1 MNFYLFLI
9 SILQITVTFSSK
21 PSEDLW
27 KKVIQYIS
35 EKKMN
40 ISKTNYFIFDEE
52 NYTVLDNNSDKM
64 NILYNKQAN
73 LYKNYDLR
81 SFLFICKNLNRAI
94 EDAITIRNNIR
105 NHLINN
111 GVYIN
116 NTIFVLI
123 SVESIESIIYTGNLI
138 KRSYISDYEA
148 QELNNNI
155 KQNIKN
161 KEYYK
166 ALENFLIN
174 IEKKFK
180 NINNNKKISLSR
192 IGEIIQMIFIS
203 NPFLAF
209 IVLLFICCCK
219 IICRKDRNNFLYY
232 HYNHY
237 KNDRNSTTN
246 IKVNNNGN
254 EGNNISIGGNSY
266 GNNSIGGNNAPS
278 FGDNSIGGASGG
290 AI

>member
-1 MNFYLFLI
+1 MNFYLFLV

-138 KRSYISDYEA
+138 KKSYISDYEA
-148 QELNNNI
+148 EELNNNI

-180 NINNNKKISLSR
+180 NINNNNKISLSR
-192 IGEIIQMIFIS
+192 IGEIIYMTVIFIV
-203 NPFLAF
+203 FLAS
-209 IVLLFICCCK
+209 IILLFFCCCK
-219 IICRKDRNNFLYY
+219 CICSKDRNIFQFYLKHN
-232 HYNHY
+232 YN
-237 KNDRNSTTN
+237 NDRNSTTN

-266 GNNSIGGNNAPS
+266 GNNSIGGNSAPS

>member
-1 MNFYLFLI
+1 MNFYLFLV

-138 KRSYISDYEA
+138 KKSYISDYEA
-148 QELNNNI
+148 EELNNNI

-180 NINNNKKISLSR
+180 NINNNNKISLSR
-192 IGEIIQMIFIS
+192 IGEIIYMTVIFIV
-203 NPFLAF
+203 FLASMILVF
-209 IVLLFICCCK
+209 FCCCK
-219 IICRKDRNNFLYY
+219 CICSKDRNIFQFYLKHN
-232 HYNHY
+232 YN
-237 KNDRNSTTN
+237 NDRNSTTN

-266 GNNSIGGNNAPS
+266 GNNSIGGNSAPS